1 MPESCKVL
9 VVDDDGNTRT
19 AISDLLAEA
28 GYTVVVAADGE
39 EAIEKATEKRPD
51 VIMLDTRLPGMD
63 GYEVCKR
70 IKEIKGLA
78 TKVIMYTA
86 YVDAVNVARAKE
98 VGADDF
104 IAKTSD
110 FATLREAIENLK

>member
-1 MPESCKVL
+1 MPERCKVL
-9 VVDDDGNTRT
+9 VVDDDGTART
-19 AISDLLAEA
+19 TISDLLAEA
-28 GYTVVVAADGE
+28 GFTVVLAADGE
-39 EAIEKATEKRPD
+39 QAIEKATEKRPD
-51 VIMLDTRLPGMD
+51 VIILDTRLPGMD

-86 YVDAVNVARAKE
+86 YVDALNVARARE

-110 FATLREAIENLK
+110 FAMLREAIENLK

>member
-1 MPESCKVL
+1 MPERCKVR

-70 IKEIKGLA
+70 VKEIRGLA

-86 YVDAVNVARAKE
+86 YVDAVNVVRAKQ

-110 FATLREAIENLK
+110 FTALREAIEDMK